1 MPFQNMEDKIKSLEE
16 RISKL
21 ESNITKLF
29 GKSYRSAGDTQS
41 DLLLKTRGNIKVQ
54 YNNSFVD
61 LFKDGKIALDTK
73 NIKVVDELESG
84 TSIQITPN
92 KVYLVYDDIAI
103 ELASDYKRLEINKN

>member
-29 GKSYRSAGDTQS
+29 GKSYRQVGDTQS

-61 LFKDGKIALDTK
+61 LFKDGKLNV
-73 NIKVVDELESG
+73 NIDVIKKVDKLENTNGIYIVGSD
-84 TSIQITPN
+84 
-92 KVYLVYDDIAI
+92 VYLVCDGDSFK
-103 ELASDYKRLEINKN
+103 LN